1 MRVAELMQRDFV
13 LLRRD
18 DNVETAA
25 KAMAQSDSDV
35 ALIEGE
41 DRLVGLLTARD
52 LLIRVIAVGRDPSAT
67 PLWQIMSASLYTCA
81 EQDEAESLATRMAT
95 HGIAQMPVVDAAG
108 RPIGLLTR
116 RAFESVP
123 SPGAES

>member
-13 LLRRD
+13 LLRRN

-25 KAMAQSDSDV
+25 KAMAESDSDV
-35 ALIEGE
+35 ALIAGE

-81 EQDEAESLATRMAT
+81 EQDEAESLAARMAT

-108 RPIGLLTR
+108 RPIGLLIR
-116 RAFESVP
+116 SAFESAP